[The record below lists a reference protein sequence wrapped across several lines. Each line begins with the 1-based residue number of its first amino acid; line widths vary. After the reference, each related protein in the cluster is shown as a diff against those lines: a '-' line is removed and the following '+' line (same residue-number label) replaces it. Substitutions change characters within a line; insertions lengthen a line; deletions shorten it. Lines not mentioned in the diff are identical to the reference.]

1 MKSFF
6 TEIFKYHHKVNLEIL
21 DEIEKHFDAL
31 LAKTFLLFCHNLN
44 APQIWNLRITENSS
58 FGIFDEYPLEKARLV
73 ENENFERTI
82 RILDKRKLEEVIHY
96 INTKGESLEDNIR
109 DILFHV
115 GNHHTHH
122 RGQIIADFRASGIP
136 PLVTDYICQRKR

>member
-6 TEIFKYHHKVNLEIL
+6 KEIFKYHHKVNLAL
-21 DEIEKHFDAL
+21 LNEIEKHFNVL
-31 LAKTFLLFCHNLN
+31 PAKTFPLFCHNLN
-44 APQIWNLRITENSS
+44 AHQIWNSRITKGSP
-58 FGIFDEYPLEKARLV
+58 FGVFDEYPMEKARVV

-82 RILDKRKLEEVIHY
+82 RILDERKMEEVVHY
-96 INTKGESLEDNIR
+96 INTKGQSLEDNIR

-136 PLVTDYICQRKR
+136 PLVTDYIYQRKR